1 MQKRLTKNR
10 IGYII
15 TLVMDIKEN
24 LFCADNRANKCKHV
38 SLTHWFRKHW
48 ISKPK
53 TIYKVLEDCY
63 VSPYIGCLPPEL
75 IKACKNKQDIL
86 QITRKFRIFLDF
98 FIISKYEEMRDSF
111 EDCKFDVGAIGRLFD
126 TDCQVFSKGSLSG
139 EWRGAFAFVCKM
151 SFPKLNANYALKIF
165 YTDAKY
171 FRRNGAF
178 FEVPV
183 ALNSYKAEPKNNN
196 KVYMASFSGPIYILS
211 KWAGDN
217 KDGLYNFNKNE
228 IFYMHQNECSDR
240 NFRQGK
246 RIDFGDTFRTAYGAE
261 TYHVRKLYR
270 KILALAES
278 ENIDELHKI
287 FFSKYNYQDKKN
299 LEKASSLVFYYFMFN
314 GCSSK
319 SDAYFT
325 KYFYER

>member
-1 MQKRLTKNR
+1 MVS
-10 IGYII
+10 
-15 TLVMDIKEN
+15 VMEVKDSFFCDDSDSN
-24 LFCADNRANKCKHV
+24 LCKHV

-48 ISKPK
+48 ISEPK
-53 TIYKVLEDCY
+53 TISKVLEDCY

-75 IKACKNKQDIL
+75 IRACKNKRDISK
-86 QITRKFRIFLDF
+86 ITKKFRDSLDF
-98 FIISKYEEMRDSF
+98 FIINKYGKMRDSF
-111 EDCKFDVGAIGRLFD
+111 EDCKFDVSSIGDLFD
-126 TDCQVFSKGSLSG
+126 TECQVLSKGLLLG

-183 ALNSYKAEPKNNN
+183 AINAYKAEPKNNN

-217 KDGLYNFNKNE
+217 KDGLYNCNKNE
-228 IFYMHQNECSDR
+228 IFDMHENECSDR

-246 RIDFGDTFRTAYGAE
+246 RIDFGDTYRTVYGSAS
-261 TYHVRKLYR
+261 YRVRKLYR
-270 KILALAES
+270 KILTLTES
-278 ENIDELHKI
+278 ENIEELHKV
-287 FFSKYNYQDKKN
+287 FFSDYNYQDKKI
-299 LEKASSLVFYYFMFN
+299 LEKASSLAFYYFAFN
-314 GCSSK
+314 GCSPK
-319 SDAYFT
+319 MDAYFT